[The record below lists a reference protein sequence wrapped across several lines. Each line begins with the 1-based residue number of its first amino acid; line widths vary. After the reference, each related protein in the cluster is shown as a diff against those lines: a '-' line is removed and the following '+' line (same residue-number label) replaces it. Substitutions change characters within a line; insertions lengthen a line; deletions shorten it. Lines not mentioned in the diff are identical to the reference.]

1 MDLDKAIVVVAR
13 RMNKRAEELRGRT
26 PIVEVIDH
34 VMSETKCKNYEEFF
48 RILLEN
54 PRVLYDL
61 ASLRVKNAIVDS
73 FLSMLFTEIFSR
85 FGLGELGPLLLEAIK
100 AGDKAEVKKIF
111 LKVAEAV
118 KEAEEKE
125 SKTSIET

>member
-1 MDLDKAIVVVAR
+1 MDLDEAIVVVAR

-85 FGLGELGPLLLEAIK
+85 FGLGELGPPPPRSYK
-100 AGDKAEVKKIF
+100 SRGQGRSQKDF
-111 LKVAEAV
+111 S
-118 KEAEEKE
+118 E
-125 SKTSIET
+125 SC